1 MYILNFRNIDY
12 KKRHLRIT
20 DTKLHNRDIENTP
33 LKIMIVHNGLSLP
46 DLNKTWFNG
55 IFHFGTGTLAF

>member
-12 KKRHLRIT
+12 KKRHLRINV
-20 DTKLHNRDIENTP
+20 TKLLHRDIENTP
-33 LKIMIVHNGLSLP
+33 LMIKIVRNGLSLP
-46 DLNKTWFNG
+46 DLSKTWFKG